1 MSDFPYIGKPQRQED
16 GTYIVKVERGPD
28 DSRDMPYPGKAE
40 AERGIQ
46 ALRLAQDLLV
56 AVPKPPSKAGR
67 PTKLTREVQELIC
80 SKIAEGADQKDAWVA
95 ADISKGAYYQWIKK
109 GKAARSGKYRR
120 FVDALTRARD
130 AWKVARLA
138 RIQEH
143 GRRDWRADA
152 WRLECAHPDE
162 FGRKRR
168 MELTGADG
176 GPVAIS
182 GDNALAKL
190 CKLLG
195 SDESEDNDGS
205 MD

>member
-1 MSDFPYIGKPQRQED
+1 MSDYPYIGKPQRQED
-16 GTYIVKVERGPD
+16 GTYIVTVERGPD

-46 ALRLAQDLLV
+46 ALRMAQDLLV
-56 AVPKPPSKAGR
+56 AVPKPKHPGGR
-67 PTKLTREVQELIC
+67 PTKLTDELQELIC
-80 SKIAEGADQKDAWVA
+80 SIIADGCDQKDAWA
-95 ADISKGAYYQWIKK
+95 AAGISKTTFGNWVNK
-109 GKAARSGKYRR
+109 GMAARTGKYRR
-120 FVDALTRARD
+120 FVDALTRARVE
-130 AWKVARLA
+130 WKGARV
-138 RIQEH
+138 RKIQKAK
-143 GRRDWRADA
+143 DWRADFA
-152 WRLECAHPDE
+152 LLECKYPAE

-195 SDESEDNDGS
+195 DDEGEGE
-205 MD
+205 